1 MNLFCHIFL
10 ADVNRIKV
18 GPARQAQLDKTHVLN
33 VVLLLLL
40 ILVVVVVVVVVFV
53 GVIVVVA
60 AGAVIADAAGCDVFW
75 NSRLA
80 STQATRKEGFWPWQS
95 LFR

>member
-1 MNLFCHIFL
+1 MSHPFL

-33 VVLLLLL
+33 VVLFLLV
-40 ILVVVVVVVVVFV
+40 LVVVVVVVVV
-53 GVIVVVA
+53 A
-60 AGAVIADAAGCDVFW
+60 AAAGCDVFW